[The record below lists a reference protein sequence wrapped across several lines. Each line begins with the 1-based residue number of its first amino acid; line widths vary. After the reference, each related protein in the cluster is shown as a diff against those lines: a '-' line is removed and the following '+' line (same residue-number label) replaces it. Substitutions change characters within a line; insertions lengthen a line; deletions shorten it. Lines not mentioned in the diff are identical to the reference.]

1 MESILPRCLSVRRK
15 KLQVVDEPLSGVKL
29 LAPKVIED
37 GRGFF
42 MESYNRRDLAE
53 LGIAHD
59 FVQDNHSRSS
69 RGVLRGLHYQLGHA
83 QAKMV
88 RVTRGRVFDV
98 VVDIRRGS
106 PTFAQWAGA
115 ELSED
120 NRLCLFAEE
129 GFAHGFLVLSEV
141 ADFQYKCSDF
151 FSAKDERGLPWND
164 PEIGIDWPLDG
175 LDPLLSER
183 DREWRPL
190 ADVTSEDLPEFTP

>member
-1 MESILPRCLSVRRK
+1 MRRT

-37 GRGFF
+37 SRGFF

-53 LGIAHD
+53 LGIAHE

-69 RGVLRGLHYQLGHA
+69 HGVLRGLHYQIGHA
-83 QAKMV
+83 QAKLV
-88 RVTRGRVFDV
+88 RVTRGSVFDV

-106 PTFAQWAGA
+106 PNFGRWAGA
-115 ELSED
+115 ELSEG
-120 NRLCLFAEE
+120 NRLSLFAEA
-129 GFAHGFLVLSEV
+129 GFAHGFLVLSDV

-183 DREWRPL
+183 DRGWRSL
-190 ADVTSEDLPEFTP
+190 ASMAAEDLPVYTP

>member
-1 MESILPRCLSVRRK
+1 MRRK
-15 KLQVVDEPLSGVKL
+15 TLRVVDEPLSGVKL

-42 MESYNRRDLAE
+42 MESYNRRHLAE
-53 LGIAHD
+53 LGITHQ
-59 FVQDNHSRSS
+59 FVQDNHSRSF

-83 QAKMV
+83 QAKLV

-106 PTFAQWAGA
+106 PEFGKWAGA

-129 GFAHGFLVLSEV
+129 GFAHGFLVLSKV

-151 FSAKDERGLPWND
+151 YSAKDERGLPWDD
-164 PEIGIDWPLDG
+164 PEIGIDWPLEG
-175 LDPLLSER
+175 LGPT
-183 DREWRPL
+183 RPHRPGAL
-190 ADVTSEDLPEFTP
+190 RA

>member
-1 MESILPRCLSVRRK
+1 MR
-15 KLQVVDEPLSGVKL
+15 VVDEPLSGVKL

-42 MESYNRRDLAE
+42 MESYNRRVLAE
-53 LGIAHD
+53 LGIGHE

-83 QAKMV
+83 QAKLV

-106 PTFAQWAGA
+106 PNFGRWVGA

-120 NRLCLFAEE
+120 NRMCFFAEA
-129 GFAHGFLVLSEV
+129 GFAHGFLVLSDV

-151 FSAKDERGLPWND
+151 FSASDERGLPWDD

-175 LDPLLSER
+175 LDPLLSDR
-183 DREWRPL
+183 DRRWRPL
-190 ADVTSEDLPEFTP
+190 GEVPADQLPVYSP

>member
-1 MESILPRCLSVRRK
+1 VRRT
-15 KLQVVDEPLSGVKL
+15 KLRVVDEPLSGVKL

-37 GRGFF
+37 SRGFF
-42 MESYNRRDLAE
+42 MESYNRRALAE

-83 QAKMV
+83 QAKLV

-106 PTFAQWAGA
+106 PNFGRWAGA

-120 NRLCLFAEE
+120 NRICLFAEE
-129 GFAHGFLVLSEV
+129 GFAHGFLVLSDV

-151 FSAKDERGLPWND
+151 FSAKDERGLPWDD
-164 PEIGIDWPLDG
+164 PEIAIDWPLDD
-175 LDPLLSER
+175 LEPVLSDR
-183 DREWRPL
+183 DRGWRPL
-190 ADVTSEDLPEFTP
+190 ADLPADEFPVFAP